1 MRPRLEGS
9 CRLAALLSAAA
20 LAAAPPA
27 AADLEV
33 SVQFAQFAP
42 STIDV
47 LPGETVGWTNV
58 SPRSHTVTAAAF
70 DSGELAP
77 GARFAWTAGT
87 PGAYPFHCTIHPE
100 MTGELDV
107 RRVTLEPLPP
117 AAVVAGTRVELS
129 GRTADPLAP
138 VRVERDRG
146 GGFAQMAIA
155 AASPSGDWRATV
167 TAAGTADY
175 RAVSGADVSQERRL
189 LVSDRRVEVHAVRGG
204 VAVSVTPSDP
214 YGRVVLQQ
222 RLRERFGWWTVARKR
237 FDYLSQARFDVRRHA
252 RTRAVLVDR
261 DGWTPLA
268 VSRVLTR
275 TGVQKAQLR

>member
-1 MRPRLEGS
+1 M
-9 CRLAALLSAAA
+9 
-20 LAAAPPA
+20 
-27 AADLEV
+27 
-33 SVQFAQFAP
+33 
-42 STIDV
+42 

-70 DSGELAP
+70 ESGELAP
-77 GARFAWTAGT
+77 GARFAWAAGP
-87 PGAYPFHCTIHPE
+87 PGAYPYHCTIHPE

-107 RRVTLEPLPP
+107 RRVTLRPLPP
-117 AAVVAGTRVELS
+117 AAVVAGTHVELT

-146 GGFAQMAIA
+146 GGFAQVVIA
-155 AASPSGDWRATV
+155 AASPSGDWHATV
-167 TAAGTADY
+167 TAVGTADY
-175 RAVSGADVSQERRL
+175 RAVSGTDASQARRL
-189 LVSDRRVEVHAVRGG
+189 LVTDRRVALQAVRGG

-237 FDYLSQARFDVRRHA
+237 FDYLSRARFQVRRRA